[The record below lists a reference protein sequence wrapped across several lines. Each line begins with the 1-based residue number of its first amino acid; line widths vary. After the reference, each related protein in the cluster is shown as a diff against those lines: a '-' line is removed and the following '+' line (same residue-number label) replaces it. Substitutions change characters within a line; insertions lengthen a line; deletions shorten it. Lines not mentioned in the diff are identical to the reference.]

1 LGRLTAELDN
11 LRAALHAAR
20 STGDDETLGQLAGN
34 LWRYWYGLGFFT
46 EGRLWV
52 GDALPVSG
60 GLDPLVRLDLLLGG
74 ASLAHGQGDDEE
86 AETLVTEGLALA
98 RQQENAPALALGL
111 NLAGVMARDHG
122 DYDRAVSLIE
132 ESRGHAR
139 RIRDGWTTVLATNSL
154 AILHQLRGD
163 FEQAATL
170 LEESAAI
177 AREHG
182 DTWSS
187 AQALSNMAHLSRRQG
202 DFERAAALYEESGAL
217 YREIGDR
224 RGEAVSLT
232 NLGRIAE
239 RRGEIDRAI
248 ELHDSSLE
256 ALRMLG
262 DRRGMAAA
270 LANLGVAYL
279 RGGDLEQA
287 DRSIRESLQ
296 LRHRLGD
303 KEGISTSLE
312 KLAEVEAAREQ
323 AGHALRL
330 WAAAAAL
337 RDAIG
342 APLAPSER
350 ASYDIVLAAARVS
363 LTDDQ
368 IATIWA
374 EGRSIS
380 TEQAVAYALQQK
392 APPSIAAAVP
402 TAPSVTDASG
412 LTPRELDVL
421 RLLEEHTDRE
431 IADQLYI
438 GPRTVATHV
447 TNILNKLG
455 VNTRTAAVAYAI
467 RHGFI

>member
-1 LGRLTAELDN
+1 
-11 LRAALHAAR
+11 
-20 STGDDETLGQLAGN
+20 
-34 LWRYWYGLGFFT
+34 
-46 EGRLWV
+46 
-52 GDALPVSG
+52 
-60 GLDPLVRLDLLLGG
+60 
-74 ASLAHGQGDDEE
+74 
-86 AETLVTEGLALA
+86 
-98 RQQENAPALALGL
+98 
-111 NLAGVMARDHG
+111 
-122 DYDRAVSLIE
+122 
-132 ESRGHAR
+132 
-139 RIRDGWTTVLATNSL
+139 VLATNSL